1 MAQKLLIRDLTL
13 RDGQQSSFATRMTQ
27 QQIDRVLPFYKDA
40 NFYAM
45 EVWGGAVPDSVMRY
59 LNENPW
65 DRLEKIKAVVG
76 NVSKLTALSRGR
88 NLFGYAPYTDEII
101 EGFCRNSIESGLGIM
116 RIFDALN
123 DVNNVKSTI
132 KYVKKYG
139 GIADCAVCYTIDP
152 KYPKLG
158 LLDKLKG
165 KKNPEPVFTNA
176 YFLDKAKQ
184 MAALGAD
191 MVTIK
196 DMSGLIQPSR
206 IAELIP
212 LFKQNLSIPVDF
224 HTHCTPG
231 YGLGAVLMA
240 IIKGVDIVDTNI
252 WNFAGGTGAPAIE
265 LVYIFCKKL
274 GVELDVNMEAVAK
287 INKEL
292 YGIRKELEAVDASKQ
307 FPNPFNPLTDQ
318 LPAEIDKEF
327 DKAIEA
333 AKANNEEALLNAC
346 HAIEAYF
353 NFPKPNELVK
363 KAEVPGGMYSNMVA
377 QLKQLNSM
385 DILEKAMELIP
396 TVRLA
401 AGLPPLVTPTSQIVG
416 AQAVN
421 CALDIKAGKPMYSNV
436 SNQFVNLVKGEY
448 GKTPV
453 PVDPEFRLKIAG
465 TREEIPYD
473 TSKYQMQPNPELPE
487 AGGVKLA
494 ANEKEV
500 LLLELFP
507 QVAKNFL
514 TKQKVAAYEA
524 QHKADAPQAEKV
536 VAEEKK
542 NEPITGKTVKAPMPG
557 SILRFTV
564 KPGDTVTKGQ
574 TVVILEAMKMENS
587 IATDYAGTVK
597 RLLVKEGTTV
607 AADAPMIEIEA

>member
-152 KYPKLG
+152 KYPKLS

-196 DMSGLIQPSR
+196 DMSGLIQPSTDCR
-206 IAELIP
+206 INSVIQTESVYSGRFPYSLY
-212 LFKQNLSIPVDF
+212 
-224 HTHCTPG
+224 PG
-231 YGLGAVLMA
+231 LWFGCRPDGYHQRRR
-240 IIKGVDIVDTNI
+240 
-252 WNFAGGTGAPAIE
+252 
-265 LVYIFCKKL
+265 Y
-274 GVELDVNMEAVAK
+274 
-287 INKEL
+287 
-292 YGIRKELEAVDASKQ
+292 R
-307 FPNPFNPLTDQ
+307 
-318 LPAEIDKEF
+318 
-327 DKAIEA
+327 
-333 AKANNEEALLNAC
+333 
-346 HAIEAYF
+346 
-353 NFPKPNELVK
+353 
-363 KAEVPGGMYSNMVA
+363 
-377 QLKQLNSM
+377 
-385 DILEKAMELIP
+385 
-396 TVRLA
+396 R
-401 AGLPPLVTPTSQIVG
+401 
-416 AQAVN
+416 
-421 CALDIKAGKPMYSNV
+421 
-436 SNQFVNLVKGEY
+436 
-448 GKTPV
+448 
-453 PVDPEFRLKIAG
+453 
-465 TREEIPYD
+465 
-473 TSKYQMQPNPELPE
+473 YQY
-487 AGGVKLA
+487 
-494 ANEKEV
+494 
-500 LLLELFP
+500 LELCRR
-507 QVAKNFL
+507 NRSSC
-514 TKQKVAAYEA
+514 YR
-524 QHKADAPQAEKV
+524 
-536 VAEEKK
+536 
-542 NEPITGKTVKAPMPG
+542 TGLY
-557 SILRFTV
+557 IL
-564 KPGDTVTKGQ
+564 
-574 TVVILEAMKMENS
+574 
-587 IATDYAGTVK
+587 
-597 RLLVKEGTTV
+597 
-607 AADAPMIEIEA
+607 